1 MCSKPCRSSYYK
13 YYVDDIIWTD
23 GDYRRVALRD
33 TSFLN
38 LIMTK
43 LTKLTNRILFLF
55 SQNFQTSSHSSYKSS
70 PMPKLNPL
78 DGEEIRRNSPAN
90 TPVGLNPTSVSIK
103 QEKLDAGLHP
113 NMPDIMTVSKIFLNF
128 F

>member
-1 MCSKPCRSSYYK
+1 MPDKSEKN
-13 YYVDDIIWTD
+13 ITI
-23 GDYRRVALRD
+23 
-33 TSFLN
+33 SFH
-38 LIMTK
+38 
-43 LTKLTNRILFLF
+43 
-55 SQNFQTSSHSSYKSS
+55 FQTSSHSSYKSS

-113 NMPDIMTVSKIFLNF
+113 NMPDIMTVSKRNENLKLFTYF
-128 F
+128 FFWLFG